1 MFPLLPQILHYT
13 LQQKIVYLVQSV
25 QYVTSQ
31 IVTYRTN
38 ALKRFLCPISY
49 VLPDT
54 ILAFLRTIFTHSA
67 RADFRISLRGFK

>member
-13 LQQKIVYLVQSV
+13 LQQKIVYLVQTV

-38 ALKRFLCPISY
+38 VLKRFLCPISY

-54 ILAFLRTIFTHSA
+54 IPAFLRTIFTHSV